1 MRKRIKDY
9 LQSPYWVIDILPR
22 QVSKESGGQYF
33 EVEDYFLHGDR
44 FDAVKEKQIHIVLKL
59 NCYYPLSLDQ
69 EDVVNPSPDH
79 VAEMMRKRDVSI
91 LIGDALIV
99 SSLDALHLTV
109 YHTDEKMLEL
119 VRSIA
124 CSEGMFVWKPAGY

>member
-1 MRKRIKDY
+1 MEDRIEDL
-9 LQSPYWVIDILPR
+9 LQGSCWVIDILPR

-33 EVEDYFLHGDR
+33 AVEDYFLDGDR
-44 FDAVKEKQIHIVLKL
+44 FDAVKEKHIHIVLKL

-69 EDVVNPSPDH
+69 GDVVNPSPDH

-109 YHTDEKMLEL
+109 YHADGKMLEL

-124 CSEGMFVWKPAGY
+124 CSEGMFVWKPAGC

>member
-1 MRKRIKDY
+1 MEDRIEDL
-9 LQSPYWVIDILPR
+9 LQGPCWVIDILPR

-33 EVEDYFLHGDR
+33 AVEEYFLHNDQ
-44 FDAVKEKQIHIVLKL
+44 FDSVKKKHIHIVLKL
-59 NCYYPLSLDQ
+59 NCYYPISLDQ

-79 VAEMMRKRDVSI
+79 VAEVMRKRDVSI

-109 YHTDEKMLEL
+109 YHADEKMLEL

-124 CSEGMFVWKPAGY
+124 CSEGLFVWKPACG

>member
-1 MRKRIKDY
+1 M
-9 LQSPYWVIDILPR
+9 LQGPCWVIDILPR

-33 EVEDYFLHGDR
+33 AVEEYFLHNHR
-44 FDAVKEKQIHIVLKL
+44 FDAVKEKHIHIVLKL
-59 NCYYPLSLDQ
+59 NCYYPISLDQ

-99 SSLDALHLTV
+99 SSLDALCLTI
-109 YHTDEKMLEL
+109 YHADENMLEL

-124 CSEGMFVWKPAGY
+124 RSEGMFVWKPACC

>member
-1 MRKRIKDY
+1 MEDRIEGL
-9 LQSPYWVIDILPR
+9 LQESYWVIDILPR
-22 QVSKESGGQYF
+22 QVLKESGGQYF
-33 EVEDYFLHGDR
+33 AVEDYFLHGDR
-44 FDAVKEKQIHIVLKL
+44 FDAVKERHIHVVLKL
-59 NCYYPLSLDQ
+59 NCYYSLSLDQ

-79 VAEMMRKRDVSI
+79 VAEVMRKRDVSI

-119 VRSIA
+119 IRLIA
-124 CSEGMFVWKPAGY
+124 GSEGMFVWKPECC

>member
-1 MRKRIKDY
+1 MEDRIEGL
-9 LQSPYWVIDILPR
+9 LQESYWVIDILPR
-22 QVSKESGGQYF
+22 QVLKESGGQYF
-33 EVEDYFLHGDR
+33 AVEDYFLHGDR
-44 FDAVKEKQIHIVLKL
+44 FDAVKERHIHVVLKL

-79 VAEMMRKRDVSI
+79 VAEVMRKRDVSI

-119 VRSIA
+119 IRLIA
-124 CSEGMFVWKPAGY
+124 GSEGMFVWKPECC